1 MDKDKVL
8 IYTTNKSFQADILK
22 QILADNEIPCFV
34 INKMDSSYLF
44 GDIELY
50 VMNQDIMKAKV
61 LIEKFEQS

>member
-8 IYTTNKSFQADILK
+8 VYTTNQSFQADILK
-22 QILADNEIPCFV
+22 QILADNEIPCFL

-50 VMNQDIMKAKV
+50 VMSKDTMRAKV
-61 LIEKFEQS
+61 LIEKFELS